1 MVNRRKFLT
10 ICGLAFTGSLISLEG
25 CKKPN
30 KSSPTKDND
39 RPDSV
44 SSGGLTVSKCY
55 TQKGYYLINEV
66 VNLSFDI
73 TNTSSQSIPL
83 KELHVFL
90 KDISNPGATFNLT
103 VPLGNN
109 ITIAAG
115 QKYSVVNAVIWT
127 IPGYALLDSYG
138 VYVGATFQD
147 NSVFANSY
155 ATFFRVMDQT
165 KLNTYKIS
173 NSTYNGLS
181 IQTLDGG
188 LSAEYTVAKAAEVL
202 SDGVAHSWFTSTAGS
217 GPNSVYSTSNFL
229 DLAINT
235 TVNYYNQTFGST
247 ATFNTVIVSTGV
259 ASIPYLSRVMKAPVL
274 PLHFLVSADTVKE
287 IIAILS
293 FNSELKNYSSYSTLG
308 YDGSISMAVA
318 WIKLLQLPQQYIDF
332 INQHNVQNIVIAGT
346 YGPNGGGEATAKKI
360 LYNSNP
366 HTGYNNEDL
375 YLMYPGGGT
384 TSDFTNLYN
393 KITDLHDYDTILEAN
408 YRQISDWES
417 GLVDEQINN
426 FVSTIRSST
435 GVSKIRRI
443 SAPDSLTMY
452 NLATY
457 LTLSFMQK
465 NQAILPSVSGV
476 ALNPYLLAHP
486 TYETKIQYVPMLF
499 WQGNSGTDDANR
511 LINQIQQNIHAYFPS
526 TNFSSLNFW
535 VNTSRNF
542 GGFQAS
548 SIQSALQAKGLTNI
562 TMNDNTKDEVW
573 NPSDGMDAIC
583 ERVATNILTYSSP
596 SAYKSWDDSLYPMT
610 PADLDALATR
620 HSDISVVT
628 L

>member
-1 MVNRRKFLT
+1 MINRRNFLALGS
-10 ICGLAFTGSLISLEG
+10 IVSSGLLFSLNG
-25 CKKPN
+25 CKKN
-30 KSSPTKDND
+30 FSSPKVTSN
-39 RPDSV
+39 SV
-44 SSGGLTVSKCY
+44 SSGGLTISKCY
-55 TQKGYYLINEV
+55 TQKGYYLLNEV
-66 VNLSFDI
+66 VNISFDV
-73 TNTSSQSIPL
+73 TNTTSQSITL

-90 KDISNPGATFNLT
+90 KDISNPGATFNST
-103 VPLGNN
+103 ITIANN
-109 ITIAAG
+109 ITIAPG
-115 QKYSVVNAVIWT
+115 QKYSVVNAAVWT
-127 IPGYALLDSYG
+127 IPSYTLLDAYG
-138 VYVGATFQD
+138 AYVGATFQD
-147 NSVFANSY
+147 NSTFSNSY
-155 ATFFRVMDQT
+155 VTFFRVMDQT

-173 NSTYNGLS
+173 NSTNNGLN

-188 LSAEYTVAKAAEVL
+188 LSAEYTVVKAAEVL
-202 SDGVAHSWFTSTAGS
+202 SDGVAHSWYTSAPGS
-217 GPNSVYSTSNFL
+217 GPNSVYSTSNFM

-235 TVNYYNQTFGST
+235 TINYYNQTFGSST
-247 ATFNTVIVSTGV
+247 TFDTVIISTGV

-274 PLHFLVSADTVKE
+274 PLHFLVSANTVKE

-332 INQHNVQNIVIAGT
+332 INQHNVQNIVISGT
-346 YGPNGGGEATAKKI
+346 YGTTAGGETTAKKI

-366 HTGYNNEDL
+366 LTGYNNEDL
-375 YLMYPGGGT
+375 YIMYPGGGT

-393 KITDLHDYDTILEAN
+393 KIADLHDYDTMLETN

-426 FVSTIRSST
+426 FVTAIRSNTS
-435 GVSKIRRI
+435 VSKMRRI
-443 SAPDSLTMY
+443 SASDSLTMY

-465 NQAILPSVSGV
+465 NQSILPSVLGV
-476 ALNPYLLAHP
+476 AMNPYLLAHP

-499 WQGNSGTDDANR
+499 WQGNSGTDDVNR
-511 LINQIQQNIHAYFPS
+511 LINTIQQNIHTYFPS

-542 GGFQAS
+542 GGFQATN
-548 SIQSALQAKGLTNI
+548 IQSALQAQGLNNI

-596 SAYKSWDDSLYPMT
+596 SAYRSWDNSLSSIT